1 MDYDLLSLQEARI
14 LVENATYAHKW
25 LKTYSQEQLDT
36 IVSQTAKC
44 VKPFVET
51 FCKAAYEE
59 TQKGTLEDKITLTH
73 FVMHQTLEAFS
84 SLKCVGILEENPVLK
99 TKEIGVPYGVMV
111 AIIPETN
118 AVSATLYYALS
129 AIKSGNTLIVAPSP
143 SVKNTVAQVMTCLIE
158 VAEKCGLP
166 QGNLSYFRTVTP
178 EGICSLMRH
187 PGTKFVLNGGEKAFL
202 KEGYYSEK
210 PFIYSSNGNGPA
222 FIERT
227 ADLRAAVEAIVSS
240 KSFDNGLLVGTESAV
255 VVDAPV
261 HETVLQYFKDR
272 RCYVLSP
279 EEQKRLISVLDSP
292 IEGKKACEIARMA
305 NITVPC
311 DTTLLIALQDYVPE
325 KDPFVKEL
333 RCPILPYYIEKN
345 WQNACEKCI
354 ELLLTEQTGHTLT
367 IHAQDEAVIE
377 QFALKKPV
385 GRVLVNTPAGFG
397 SIGATTNLFPSISLG
412 SGSTGKGLIAEN
424 VSPCHMV
431 YKRKVG
437 YGVRAFNEPIDL
449 KQWIEK
455 IVNEVLSK

>member
-25 LKTYSQEQLDT
+25 LKTYSQQQLDA
-36 IVSQTAKC
+36 IVTQTAQC
-44 VKPFVET
+44 IEPFVET
-51 FCKAAYEE
+51 FCKAAFEE
-59 TQKGTLEDKITLTH
+59 THKGILEDKITLAH
-73 FVMHQTLEAFS
+73 FIMRQTLEQFKAM
-84 SLKCVGILEENPVLK
+84 KCVGILEENHDKK
-99 TKEIGVPYGVMV
+99 TKEIGVPYGVVV

-118 AVSATLYYALS
+118 VVSATLYYALS

-143 SVKNTVAQVMTCLIE
+143 AVKHTVAKIMTCLIE

-166 QGNLSYFRTVTP
+166 QGNLSFFRTVTS
-178 EGICSLMRH
+178 EGICALMTH
-187 PGTKFVLNGGEKAFL
+187 KNTNMVLNGGAEAYL

-210 PFIYSSNGNGPA
+210 PFIFSSNGNGPA

-227 ADLRAAVEAIVSS
+227 ADLSAAVEAIVSS
-240 KSFDNGLLVGTESAV
+240 KAFDNGLLVGAESAV

-261 HETVLQYFKDR
+261 HETVLQYFKDKN
-272 RCYVLSP
+272 CYVLSP
-279 EEQKRLISVLDSP
+279 EEQKRLISVLDGP
-292 IEGKKACEIARMA
+292 IEGKKACEIARMV
-305 NITVPC
+305 NISVPYE
-311 DTTLLIALQDYVPE
+311 TTLLIALQEFVPE

-437 YGVRAFNEPIDL
+437 YGVRGFNEPIDL